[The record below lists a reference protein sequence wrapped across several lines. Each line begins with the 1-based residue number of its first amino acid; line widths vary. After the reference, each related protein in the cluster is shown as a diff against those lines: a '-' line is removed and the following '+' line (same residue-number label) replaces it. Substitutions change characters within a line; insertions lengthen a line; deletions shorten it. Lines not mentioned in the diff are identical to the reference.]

1 MSKELQD
8 LMNWNRKFA
17 QRVFPEHCDDPKA
30 PLHHLKKEVG
40 ETIEELEADYVDR
53 EKLLFEYADCLILLV
68 GSAVRIGITADQLI
82 DYSNRKMAIN
92 ENRDWGKP
100 DKNGVYSHK
109 KDGKEAHDV

>member
-1 MSKELQD
+1 MCKELQV
-8 LMNWNRKFA
+8 LMDWNRRFA

-30 PLHHLKKEVG
+30 PLHHLLEEVK
-40 ETIEELEADYVDR
+40 ETIEELESENIDM

-68 GSAVRIGITADQLI
+68 GSAVRIGITAEQLI
-82 DYSNRKMAIN
+82 DYSMDKMGIN

-109 KDGKEAHDV
+109 KEGKEVTNV